1 MKVHRRFQDLSIRRK
16 LTLGM
21 VITSSIGLSI
31 CGGAFFWYQ
40 ALSTRTD
47 LVREISTIADMMAVH
62 STAAVAFS
70 DGKAAAETLAALPM
84 QPDIVGAAIFEASGQ
99 KLAGYGEPLPPPSP
113 QLPPFRMGRASLD
126 VFRPVL
132 LEGETVGYLVLK
144 ASTREIDARLTRILL
159 LSGAVLFFSLA
170 MGSFVAVWLASVI
183 GAPILKLSQTAEA
196 ISRGSDYSLRAETG
210 ADDETGV
217 LIETF
222 NRMLA
227 QIESRDK
234 ELERH
239 RGHLEQEVEHRTAD
253 LVRVNR
259 ELTGA
264 KERAEDASRLKSEF
278 LANMSHEIRTPMNG
292 ILGMTELALGTEL
305 TREQAEY
312 LNTVRTSGEAL
323 MSVICDVLDF
333 SKIEAG
339 GLTLEASEF
348 DFDALLQDVFRIV
361 ALPAQQ
367 KGVELLYDDRGGNPG
382 TVVGDAGRIRQVLT
396 NLLGNAIKFTQA
408 GEITVAIVD
417 VARHD
422 GSLTVHFSVADTGIG
437 IPEEWR
443 ARIFDSFVQ
452 VDGTNTRRYGGTG
465 LGLAISSRIVAL
477 MGGRIWVESEVG
489 RGSTFHVVVTF
500 RAPAAAREQT
510 VGPPLEVLRDVAV
523 LVVDDNATN
532 RRILESMLRQWRMKP
547 ITASSGKEAL
557 EVLRQRAADGPVE
570 LVLLDAQMPEMDG
583 FSLAR
588 LIQDDSRLGGARI
601 MMLSSLDVSSI
612 EPEFLKTGRYLV
624 KPISQAKLL
633 KAIVEA
639 VGCRPPAAEVS
650 LPAASPAAQRPL
662 HVLLAEDNPVNQ
674 KLAVLLL
681 KKQGH
686 SVVATSTG
694 AAALEAYS
702 REAFDLILMDV
713 QMPEMNGHEA
723 TRAIR
728 LREKGTGRRVP
739 VVALTAHAVKGD
751 RELCL
756 AADMDDYLSK
766 PIRLQELREVLA
778 RWGAHDAKEVSEV
791 L

>member
-1 MKVHRRFQDLSIRRK
+1 
-16 LTLGM
+16 
-21 VITSSIGLSI
+21 
-31 CGGAFFWYQ
+31 
-40 ALSTRTD
+40 
-47 LVREISTIADMMAVH
+47 MMAVH

-99 KLAGYGEPLPPPSP
+99 KLAGYGEPLPLPSP

-126 VFRPVL
+126 VFRPVR
-132 LEGETVGYLVLK
+132 LEGETLGYLVLK
-144 ASTREIDARLTRILL
+144 ASTREIDARLNRILL

-170 MGSFVAVWLASVI
+170 MGSFVAVRLASVI

-210 ADDETGV
+210 AGDETGV
-217 LIETF
+217 LIDTF

-253 LVRVNR
+253 LVRVNQ

-264 KERAEDASRLKSEF
+264 KERAEEASRLKSEF

-292 ILGMTELALGTEL
+292 IIGMTELALGTEL
-305 TREQAEY
+305 TREQADY

-323 MSVICDVLDF
+323 MSVICDILDF

-339 GLTLEASEF
+339 RLTLEASEF
-348 DFDALLQDVFRIV
+348 DFDALLQNVFRIV
-361 ALPAQQ
+361 ALPADQ

-382 TVVGDAGRIRQVLT
+382 MVVGDADRMRQVLT
-396 NLLGNAIKFTQA
+396 NLLGNAVKFTQA

-422 GSLTVHFSVADTGIG
+422 GSVTVHFSVSDTGIG

-443 ARIFDSFVQ
+443 TRIFDSFVQ
-452 VDGTNTRRYGGTG
+452 VDGTNTRRFGGTG

-500 RAPAAAREQT
+500 RAPAAAREPAMA
-510 VGPPLEVLRDVAV
+510 PPLEALRDVAV

-532 RRILESMLRQWRMKP
+532 RRVLESMLRQWRMKP
-547 ITASSGKEAL
+547 ITASSGREAL
-557 EVLRQRAADGPVE
+557 EVLRQRTADGCPVE
-570 LVLLDAQMPEMDG
+570 QVLLDAQMPEMDG

-588 LIQDDSRLGGARI
+588 LIENDSRLGGPRI

-633 KAIVEA
+633 KAILGA
-639 VGCRPPAAEVS
+639 VGCRPPAAEVT
-650 LPAASPAAQRPL
+650 LPAAGPAAQRAL

-681 KKQGH
+681 EKQGH

-702 REAFDLILMDV
+702 QEAFDLILMDV

-739 VVALTAHAVKGD
+739 IVALTAHAVKGD

-766 PIRLQELREVLA
+766 PIRFKELREVLA
-778 RWGAHDAKEVSEV
+778 RWGAHHANEVSKV